1 MNEPTE
7 PAGHADRTGS
17 TDPDRPAHRAGRPD
31 AASTGAAGFE
41 GDPFFARGWVL
52 TSPMLERF
60 GLIRARRRLVDGLS
74 GTVVEV
80 GAGSG
85 ATFEHYPPE
94 VTRVVAVE
102 PDRHLREHSR
112 HRADRL
118 VEASGS
124 GTSIEVVDGVAEALP
139 VGDGEADAVVFG
151 LVLCTVADVPAAL
164 AEARRVLTPGGQVRL
179 LEHVRAGGLP
189 GRVADRIAPVWGRIG
204 GGCRPNQ
211 DTEALIAASGFD
223 VSGLRTRPFPPVL
236 PFMPMLS
243 GTSRPLGTCAP

>member
-41 GDPFFARGWVL
+41 GNPFFARGWVL

-60 GLIRARRRLVDGLS
+60 GLTRSRRRLVDGLS

-118 VEASGS
+118 AEASGS

-151 LVLCTVADVPAAL
+151 LVLCTVSDVPAAL
-164 AEARRVLTPGGQVRL
+164 AEARRVLAPGGQVRL
-179 LEHVRAGGLP
+179 LEHVRADGLP
-189 GRVADRIAPVWGRIG
+189 GRIADRIAPVWGRIG

>member
-60 GLIRARRRLVDGLS
+60 GLTRSRRRLVDGRS

-118 VEASGS
+118 AEASGS

-151 LVLCTVADVPAAL
+151 LVLCTVSDVPAAL
-164 AEARRVLTPGGQVRL
+164 AEARRVLAPGGQVRL
-179 LEHVRAGGLP
+179 LEHVRADGLP
-189 GRVADRIAPVWGRIG
+189 GRIADRIAPVWGRIG